1 MDDMHVPD
9 ITYDPLW
16 QLLVI
21 RVRGAYSE
29 LGMRRALLHALSDER
44 LVFVVHLLW
53 DMRGTTVDFG
63 AAGVR
68 TLVQLA
74 STVADQPQ
82 MRRVAIVTDSPVLF
96 DFARRTQSLLSWTR
110 ADVARAVFADLH
122 DATRWLCSEE
132 AGEHQTGVPP

>member
-1 MDDMHVPD
+1 MDDMRPPD
-9 ITYDPLW
+9 ITDDPAL

-21 RVRGAYSE
+21 RVRGAYSP
-29 LGMRRALLHALSDER
+29 LGMRRALLSALLDER
-44 LVFVVHLLW
+44 LLYAVRLLW
-53 DMRGTTVDFG
+53 DMLGTTVDFG
-63 AAGVR
+63 AADAWA
-68 TLVQLA
+68 LVQLA
-74 STVADQPQ
+74 VTVANQPQ